1 MKRTR
6 RPYKRTD
13 IKKQDILLEIIEDEK
28 NDTLA
33 VNVKIYNLSKYNFPS
48 SAQIFLEAYNR
59 LDIDHIPLGAVG
71 SFSEE
76 RVEKPLP
83 SFKPHQRVKIN
94 FRLKIVDMKTWHLLG
109 LAERLKEIKYAN
121 SLLAVHTDK
130 NINTVYTVKWDEVKW
145 DETPLILSVN
155 KDFEKLKD
163 IKPII
168 AESVFKEILVGLL
181 FFNFYDDADEL
192 ENHKWIQFAQ
202 KFKPQPDLTELD
214 NQEKREWI
222 NSVIDEFSKKEK
234 IVKKLLNLL
243 EQEL

>member
-28 NDTLA
+28 KDILA
-33 VNVKIYNLSKYNFPS
+33 VNVEIHNLSRYKFPS

-71 SFSEE
+71 LFSEE

-83 SFKPHQRVKIN
+83 SFKPPQRVKIN

-121 SLLAVHTDK
+121 SLLNVHTDK
-130 NINTVYTVKWDEVKW
+130 DINTVYTVNWDEPNHP
-145 DETPLILSVN
+145 TLSVN

-168 AESVFKEILVGLL
+168 VESVFKEILIGLL
-181 FFNFYDDADEL
+181 FLNFYDDEDEL

-202 KFKPQPDLTELD
+202 KLKPLPDLIKLEAE
-214 NQEKREWI
+214 EKREWI
-222 NSVIDEFSKKEK
+222 NNVIDEFSKKEK
-234 IVKKLLNLL
+234 IVKKLINLL